1 MQVDIIKKIVK
12 KKTKVNLD
20 DPKTNTNRMRRHVTA
35 RKLYFKLVKDHT
47 NLSLEQIGRT
57 LKPKKH
63 HATVLHNTRAAAD
76 HIDAETETRLLYEDM
91 LALIEYIHKKEEA
104 ADFDITEA
112 ITRLG
117 DCDETVKR
125 LENINTE
132 LRQELEELKD
142 KVNRQQ
148 KYLKEQGYKV
158 NMSKTT

>member
-1 MQVDIIKKIVK
+1 
-12 KKTKVNLD
+12 
-20 DPKTNTNRMRRHVTA
+20 
-35 RKLYFKLVKDHT
+35 
-47 NLSLEQIGRT
+47 
-57 LKPKKH
+57 
-63 HATVLHNTRAAAD
+63 
-76 HIDAETETRLLYEDM
+76 M

-125 LENINTE
+125 LENVNTE